1 MRRLPFISHLKLTH
15 RMLIS
20 FGAVLLILMGLTA
33 LALQRIGSLGDT
45 LLLVAGT
52 GAQRSQAIRSMER
65 NVSQVNELLRGLQS
79 TAGGQLGD
87 QLQKI
92 EASVHLYRESSNQA
106 LSLTNEAS
114 GRTLIQQANAA
125 ADSSLEILA
134 LAKKEDSGSGD
145 AAVAMMIR
153 LNFSRDN
160 AHWSQRLDVWRE
172 TVQKLGSWDD
182 TMVTGVADSAREMAD
197 SARWMLVI
205 GAMCALTLATLM
217 GWRLTQD
224 VATGLA
230 SAVHAAQQMAS
241 HDLSVV
247 IPNQRQDE
255 IGAVLSAQESMRQN
269 LHALAAGVINATHSI
284 FQASAEIS
292 DGSLNLSTRT
302 EQAAAT
308 LQRNSGTAH
317 ALSDSVQHTS
327 LAARDANTLASQA
340 CQMARDGERRVKQ
353 AMDTMQGIEESS
365 RKIGDIIAIIDG
377 IAFQTNILALN
388 AAVEAARAGE
398 QGRGFAVVA
407 GEVRTLAQRSA
418 QAAKEIKD
426 LIRNSLVKVSAGS
439 QEVRESGNSTMAIR
453 DSVEKVSTIIAAI
466 AHDATAQLDLIRQV
480 SDDAS
485 DLESSAQSNASMA
498 EQSAAAAQ
506 SLNEQAARLAQLVNR
521 FKLEGTVNV
530 MLVSANTPAGRG

>member
-1 MRRLPFISHLKLTH
+1 
-15 RMLIS
+15 MLIA

-45 LLLVAGT
+45 LLQVAGT

-79 TAGGQLGD
+79 TAGDQLGN
-87 QLQKI
+87 QLHKI
-92 EASVHLYRESSNQA
+92 ETAAQLYRKSSNQA
-106 LSLTNEAS
+106 LGLTDEAS
-114 GRTLIQQANAA
+114 GRDLIQQANAA
-125 ADSSLEILA
+125 ADKSLEILD
-134 LAKKEDSGSGD
+134 LAKKDDSGSGD
-145 AAVAMMIR
+145 AAIAMMIR
-153 LNFSRDN
+153 LSFSRDN
-160 AHWSQRLDVWRE
+160 ARWSQRLDVWRE

-182 TMVTGVADSAREMAD
+182 AMVTGVTDSAREMAD
-197 SARWMLVI
+197 TARWMLVF
-205 GAMCALTLATLM
+205 GAVCALTLATLM
-217 GWRLTQD
+217 GWRLTRD
-224 VATGLA
+224 VASGLA
-230 SAVHAAQQMAS
+230 NAVHAAQQMAS

-269 LHALAAGVINATHSI
+269 LHALAGGVIDVTHSI

-292 DGSLNLSTRT
+292 DGSLSLSTQT

-308 LQRNSGTAH
+308 LQRNSGTVH

-327 LAARDANTLASQA
+327 LAAREANILASQA
-340 CQMARDGERRVKQ
+340 CQMARDGERRVMQ
-353 AMDTMQGIEESS
+353 TMDAMQGIEQSS

-407 GEVRTLAQRSA
+407 SEVRSLAHRSA

-439 QEVRESGNSTMAIR
+439 QEVHESGNSTAKIR
-453 DSVEKVSTIIAAI
+453 DSVEKVSNIIAAI

-480 SDDAS
+480 SNDAC

-506 SLNEQAARLAQLVNR
+506 SLNEQASRLSQLVDR
-521 FKLEGTVNV
+521 FKLKGTKNI
-530 MLVSANTPAGRG
+530 MPIGAETQASRC